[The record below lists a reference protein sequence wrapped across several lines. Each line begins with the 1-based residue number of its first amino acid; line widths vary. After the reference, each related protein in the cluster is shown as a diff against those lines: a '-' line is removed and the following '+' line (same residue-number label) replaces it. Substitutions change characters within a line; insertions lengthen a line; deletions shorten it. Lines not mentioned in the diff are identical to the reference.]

1 MCDSGGAEDVEKTPV
16 VACIPAARAAEGSL
30 EAFFVGEPELYSLN
44 DVKVEEVYGMRE
56 RK

>member
-1 MCDSGGAEDVEKTPV
+1 MCDSGGAENVEKTPV

-30 EAFFVGEPELYSLN
+30 EAFFEGEPELYSLN